1 MNGFEN
7 NKPFLGL
14 YEKALPENLDW
25 EEKLSLAHKA
35 GYSFME
41 LSIDGSEERLE
52 RLNWD
57 KIKRRK
63 LRDIAED
70 IEVPLLT
77 LCLSAN
83 RKFPLGSAYQEL
95 RNKGMKI
102 MENAILFAF
111 HLGIRIVQVAGYDV
125 LMDEASTDKT
135 IETYLNNMKKS
146 VELASTLGIVL
157 AIENV
162 DIHSANSVEKIMYYV
177 NRIKSPWLQIYP
189 DIGNLSAMKLDVL
202 KELKLGET
210 HIAALH
216 IKDTVENV
224 FRRIPYGEGDVDFIS
239 VFKELKRINF
249 HGPLLMEMWADD
261 NKNNLSIIS
270 DAKDWII
277 DKINSAG
284 YS

>member
-1 MNGFEN
+1 MSGFGN

-25 EEKLSLAHKA
+25 EERLSLARQA
-35 GYSFME
+35 GYKFME
-41 LSIDGSEERLE
+41 LSIDGSDERLE

-63 LRDIAED
+63 LKEIAED
-70 IEVPLLT
+70 IEIPLLT
-77 LCLSAN
+77 MCLSAN
-83 RKFPLGSAYQEL
+83 RKFPIGSAYQEL

-102 MENAILFAF
+102 MEDAIWFAF
-111 HLGIRIVQVAGYDV
+111 HLGIRIVQVAGHDV
-125 LMDEASTDKT
+125 LINEVSTDETK
-135 IETYLNNMKKS
+135 ETYLNNLRKS
-146 VELASTLGIVL
+146 VELASKLGVVL

-162 DIHSANSVEKIMYYV
+162 EILSANSVEKIMYFV
-177 NRIKSPWLQIYP
+177 NKIKSPWLQIYP

-216 IKDTVENV
+216 IKDTVDSV
-224 FRRIPYGEGDVDFIS
+224 VRRIPYGEGDVDFILI
-239 VFKELKRINF
+239 FKALKKINF
-249 HGPLLMEMWADD
+249 HGPLLLEMWADD
-261 NKNNLSIIS
+261 SKDNLSIIMH
-270 DAKDWII
+270 AKDWISE
-277 DKINSAG
+277 KINQAG

>member
-1 MNGFEN
+1 MNRFEN
-7 NKPFLGL
+7 NRPFIGL
-14 YEKALPENLDW
+14 YEKALPDNLDL
-25 EEKLSLAHKA
+25 EEKLSLMRQA

-41 LSIDGSEERLE
+41 ISIDGTKDRLE
-52 RLNWD
+52 RLKWD

-63 LRDIAED
+63 LKGIVED
-70 IEVPLLT
+70 IEIPLLT
-77 LCLSAN
+77 MCLSAH

-95 RNKGMKI
+95 RNKGIKI
-102 MENAILFAF
+102 MEDAILFAF
-111 HLGIRIVQVAGYDV
+111 NMGIRIVQVAGYDV
-125 LMDEASTDKT
+125 LMDEVSTDKT

-146 VELASTLGIVL
+146 VELASKLGVML

-177 NRIKSPWLQIYP
+177 NKIKSPWLQIYP

-216 IKDTVENV
+216 IKDTAESV

-261 NKNNLSIIS
+261 NKNNFNIIS
-270 DAKDWII
+270 DVMDWII
-277 DKINSAG
+277 DKMNSAG

>member
-1 MNGFEN
+1 MSGFGD

-25 EEKLSLAHKA
+25 EERLSLAHQA
-35 GYSFME
+35 GYNFME
-41 LSIDGSEERLE
+41 LSIDVSDERLE

-63 LRDIAED
+63 LKELAED
-70 IEVPLLT
+70 IEIPLLT
-77 LCLSAN
+77 MCLSAN
-83 RKFPLGSAYQEL
+83 RKFPIGSAYQEL

-102 MENAILFAF
+102 MEDAIWLAF
-111 HLGIRIVQVAGYDV
+111 NMGIRIIQVAGYDV

-146 VELASTLGIVL
+146 VGLASKLGVVL

-162 DIHSANSVEKIMYYV
+162 DIYSANSVEKIMYYV
-177 NRIKSPWLQIYP
+177 NKIKSPWLQIYP
-189 DIGNLSAMKLDVL
+189 DIGNLSAMKLDIL
-202 KELKLGET
+202 KELKLGES
-210 HIAALH
+210 HLAAIH
-216 IKDTVENV
+216 IKDSIENV

-239 VFKELKRINF
+239 AFKTLKKINF
-249 HGPLLMEMWADD
+249 HGPLLLEMWADYGKD
-261 NKNNLSIIS
+261 NFSIIMH
-270 DAKDWII
+270 AKDWIS
-277 DKINSAG
+277 DKINQAE